1 MSIRWSFF
9 LLQEVI
15 INKDNPTAVSAAPMA
30 NNNTVTASILIS
42 FIVTAATIKNMF
54 NPILVIS

>member
-1 MSIRWSFF
+1 M
-9 LLQEVI
+9 
-15 INKDNPTAVSAAPMA
+15 KDNPTAVSAAPMA

>member
-1 MSIRWSFF
+1 MLRDKFVNSILNER
-9 LLQEVI
+9 
-15 INKDNPTAVSAAPMA
+15 PAVSAAPMA